1 MTAYAQQLALY
12 TRERWEIAFLLVI
25 VGAGLLGFRAVV
37 FPAEHTPWFY
47 VASTVFYGSI
57 AILAIRAVFGMM
69 SRAKER
75 RSGRT

>member
-1 MTAYAQQLALY
+1 VTTYAEQLTLY
-12 TRERWEIAFLLVI
+12 ARQRWEIAFLLVI
-25 VGAGLLGFRAVV
+25 LGAGLLGFRAVA
-37 FPAEHTPWFY
+37 FPEQHTPWFY

-75 RSGRT
+75 RT